1 MSKINLL
8 PPHVAD
14 MIAAGEVVERPGSV
28 VKELLENSIDA
39 GARNVTVEIKGGG
52 MTYIRVTDDGCGMSP
67 EDAGVAFI
75 RHATSKLKSERDLEA
90 IGTLGFRGEALAA
103 IAAVSR
109 IEMMTREKGSPEGVR
124 VVLEAGDII
133 EMTPWG
139 CPEGTT
145 IIVRDLFYNTPA
157 RLKFMKSDRAE
168 GANCVFAA
176 LCCALGRPDVSLR
189 CVKDGKEEFFSPGD
203 GRIDSC
209 VYSLLGREMAS
220 NMVECLSGDEAVK
233 VRGYVSVPHAGRGN
247 RNAQYFFCNG
257 RYIRSKTIQ
266 AALEQAYQ
274 NSMMV
279 GRFPYCVLY
288 LEMSYASVDVNVHPT
303 KREVK
308 FSDEKRVFDAVYYA
322 VLSALSRET
331 NTAEIRLSEGTRAV
345 LGLNRDPSPDRPEQA
360 SRPAAYPPSAP
371 DAKGTSRRRGE
382 SLFRAPMR
390 QEETA
395 YQTSIPLPRG
405 GRPGQDST
413 GQMFHVKHEKEPAPA
428 KGAGQPAREVFRVVG
443 EALGT
448 YIIVERSD
456 GIVLIDKHAA
466 HERIIFDRLKARQG
480 GLMSQTLIAPAIFSP
495 GAEDLELIF
504 EHGELLAEL
513 GFEIEPY
520 GENTAVIRAVPADTE
535 EDPVPLLEEILEKL
549 RSGRAGD
556 LSGARDQILHTIACK
571 AAIKAGKRSEPA
583 ELEALA
589 ERVLSGEVKYC
600 PHGRPVAVTLTKKE
614 LDREFKRI

>member
-1 MSKINLL
+1 MAKINLL
-8 PPHVAD
+8 SPHVAD
-14 MIAAGEVVERPGSV
+14 LIAAGEVVERPGSV

-39 GARNVTVEIKGGG
+39 GARNITLEIRGGG

-67 EDAGVAFI
+67 EDAGLAFT

-103 IAAVSR
+103 IAAVSI
-109 IEMMTREKGSPEGVR
+109 IEMITREKGSPDGIR
-124 VVLEAGDII
+124 VVLVAGEIL

-168 GANCVFAA
+168 GANCVSAA

-189 CVKDGKEEFFSPGD
+189 CIKDGKEEFFSPGD

-209 VYSLLGREMAS
+209 IYSLLGRDMAS
-220 NMVECLSGDEAVK
+220 NMLECASGDEAVA

-247 RNAQYFFCNG
+247 RNSQYFFCNG
-257 RYIRSKTIQ
+257 RYIKSKTLQ

-274 NSMMV
+274 NSMMT

-322 VLSALSRET
+322 ALSALSRGG
-331 NTAEIRLSEGTRAV
+331 NTAEIRLSGGTQAV
-345 LGLNRDPSPDRPEQA
+345 LGLKKDGSREGAPVSKPDTYA
-360 SRPAAYPPSAP
+360 APARKEAPPLS
-371 DAKGTSRRRGE
+371 KE
-382 SLFRAPMR
+382 SLFRAPLR
-390 QEETA
+390 EEESG
-395 YQTSIPLPRG
+395 YQISIPMPREE
-405 GRPGQDST
+405 RPRQAANIP
-413 GQMFHVKHEKEPAPA
+413 MFHVKHEKAAPSA
-428 KGAGQPAREVFRVVG
+428 DPEAPPGESFRVVG

-448 YIIVERSD
+448 YIIVEQGD
-456 GIVLIDKHAA
+456 ALTLIDKHAA
-466 HERIIFDRLKARQG
+466 HERIIFDRLKAQQG
-480 GLMSQTLIAPAIFSP
+480 ELMSQVLILPATFSP

-504 EHGELLAEL
+504 EHGELLTEL

-520 GENTAVIRAVPADTE
+520 GEDSVVIRAVPADTD
-535 EDPVPLLEEILEKL
+535 EDPAPMLEEMLEKL

-556 LSGARDQILHTIACK
+556 AAGLRDQLLHTIACK
-571 AAIKAGKRSEPA
+571 AAIKAGRRSEPA

-589 ERVLSGEVKYC
+589 GRVMSGEVRYC
-600 PHGRPVAVTLTKKE
+600 PHGRPVAVTLTRKE